1 MGEWFR
7 TGCCLRKGYHRKMLS
22 LNLTEK
28 QALLL
33 ISVLEYAKLIEYKDY
48 FNLNHIP
55 ENDIAEKTKDEL
67 DEIKR
72 LIEARI
78 LTI

>member
-7 TGCCLRKGYHRKMLS
+7 TGCCLRKGYYRKMLS

-55 ENDIAEKTKDEL
+55 ENDIAEKTKEEL
-67 DEIKR
+67 DEIKQ

-78 LTI
+78 LTV

>member
-1 MGEWFR
+1 
-7 TGCCLRKGYHRKMLS
+7 MLS

-48 FNLNHIP
+48 FNLNHIQ
-55 ENDIAEKTKDEL
+55 ENDIARKTKEEL

-78 LTI
+78 LTV

>member
-1 MGEWFR
+1 
-7 TGCCLRKGYHRKMLS
+7 MLS

-33 ISVLEYAKLIEYKDY
+33 MSILEYAKLIEYKDY

-55 ENDIAEKTKDEL
+55 ENDIAEKTKEEL

-78 LTI
+78 STI

>member
-1 MGEWFR
+1 
-7 TGCCLRKGYHRKMLS
+7 MLN
-22 LNLTEK
+22 LNLTKK

-33 ISVLEYAKLIEYKDY
+33 LNVMEYAKLIEYKDY

-55 ENDIAEKTKDEL
+55 ENDITEKTKEEL
-67 DEIKR
+67 DEIKQ

-78 LTI
+78 STI

>member
-1 MGEWFR
+1 
-7 TGCCLRKGYHRKMLS
+7 ML
-22 LNLTEK
+22 NINITEK

-33 ISVLEYAKLIEYKDY
+33 MSVLEYAKLIEYKDY

-55 ENDIAEKTKDEL
+55 ESDIAEKTKEEL
-67 DEIKR
+67 NEIKDI
-72 LIEARI
+72 IEARI

>member
-7 TGCCLRKGYHRKMLS
+7 TGCCLRKGYYRKMLS

-48 FNLNHIP
+48 FNLNHIQ
-55 ENDIAEKTKDEL
+55 ENDIARKTKEEL

-78 LTI
+78 LTV

>member
-1 MGEWFR
+1 MGELFR
-7 TGCCLRKGYHRKMLS
+7 TGCCLRKGYYRKMLS

-55 ENDIAEKTKDEL
+55 ENDIAEKTKEEL

-78 LTI
+78 LTV

>member
-7 TGCCLRKGYHRKMLS
+7 TGCCLRKGYYRKMLS

-55 ENDIAEKTKDEL
+55 ESDIAEKTKEEL
-67 DEIKR
+67 NEIKNI
-72 LIEARI
+72 IEARI
-78 LTI
+78 STI

>member
-1 MGEWFR
+1 
-7 TGCCLRKGYHRKMLS
+7 MLS

-55 ENDIAEKTKDEL
+55 ENDIAEKTKEEL

-78 LTI
+78 STI

>member
-7 TGCCLRKGYHRKMLS
+7 TRCCLQKGYYREMLN

-48 FNLNHIP
+48 FNLNHIS
-55 ENDIAEKTKDEL
+55 ESDIAEKTKEEL
-67 DEIKR
+67 NEIKQ

-78 LTI
+78 SSI

>member
-1 MGEWFR
+1 
-7 TGCCLRKGYHRKMLS
+7 MLN

-55 ENDIAEKTKDEL
+55 ENDIAEKTKEEL
-67 DEIKR
+67 DEIKDI
-72 LIEARI
+72 IEARI
-78 LTI
+78 LTV

>member
-1 MGEWFR
+1 M
-7 TGCCLRKGYHRKMLS
+7 
-22 LNLTEK
+22 
-28 QALLL
+28 
-33 ISVLEYAKLIEYKDY
+33 EYAKLIEYKDY

-55 ENDIAEKTKDEL
+55 ESDIAEKTKEEL
-67 DEIKR
+67 DEIKQ

>member
-1 MGEWFR
+1 
-7 TGCCLRKGYHRKMLS
+7 MLN
-22 LNLTEK
+22 LNLTK
-28 QALLL
+28 RQALLL
-33 ISVLEYAKLIEYKDY
+33 LNVMEYAKLIGYKDY

-55 ENDIAEKTKDEL
+55 ESDIAEKTKEEL
-67 DEIKR
+67 DEIKQ

>member
-1 MGEWFR
+1 
-7 TGCCLRKGYHRKMLS
+7 MLN
-22 LNLTEK
+22 LNLTKK

-33 ISVLEYAKLIEYKDY
+33 LSVIEYAKLIEYKDY

-55 ENDIAEKTKDEL
+55 ESDIAEKTKEEL
-67 DEIKR
+67 DEIKQ

-78 LTI
+78 LTV

>member
-1 MGEWFR
+1 
-7 TGCCLRKGYHRKMLS
+7 MLN

-55 ENDIAEKTKDEL
+55 ENDIARKTKEEL
-67 DEIKR
+67 DEIKK
-72 LIEARI
+72 LIEDRI
-78 LTI
+78 LTT

>member
-7 TGCCLRKGYHRKMLS
+7 TGCCLRKGYYRKMLS

-55 ENDIAEKTKDEL
+55 ENDITEKTKEEL

-78 LTI
+78 LTV

>member
-1 MGEWFR
+1 M
-7 TGCCLRKGYHRKMLS
+7 
-22 LNLTEK
+22 
-28 QALLL
+28 L

-55 ENDIAEKTKDEL
+55 ENDIAEKTKEEL

-78 LTI
+78 LTV

>member
-1 MGEWFR
+1 MGGWFR
-7 TGCCLRKGYHRKMLS
+7 TGRYLQKGYHREMLN

-33 ISVLEYAKLIEYKDY
+33 LSLIEYAKLIKYKDY

-55 ENDIAEKTKDEL
+55 ESEITEKTKEEL
-67 DEIKR
+67 NEIKNI
-72 LIEARI
+72 IEARI
-78 LTI
+78 LSI

>member
-1 MGEWFR
+1 
-7 TGCCLRKGYHRKMLS
+7 MLN

-48 FNLNHIP
+48 FTLNHIP
-55 ENDIAEKTKDEL
+55 ENDIAEKTKEEL

>member
-1 MGEWFR
+1 
-7 TGCCLRKGYHRKMLS
+7 MLN

-33 ISVLEYAKLIEYKDY
+33 ISVMEYAKLIEYKDY

-55 ENDIAEKTKDEL
+55 ESDIAEKTKEEL
-67 DEIKR
+67 DEIKQ

>member
-7 TGCCLRKGYHRKMLS
+7 TGCCLRKGYYGKMLS

-55 ENDIAEKTKDEL
+55 ENDIAEKTKEEL

-78 LTI
+78 LTV

>member
-1 MGEWFR
+1 
-7 TGCCLRKGYHRKMLS
+7 MLN
-22 LNLTEK
+22 LNLTKK

-33 ISVLEYAKLIEYKDY
+33 LSVIEYAKLIEYKDY

-55 ENDIAEKTKDEL
+55 KSDIAEKTKEEL
-67 DEIKR
+67 DEIKQ

-78 LTI
+78 STI

>member
-7 TGCCLRKGYHRKMLS
+7 TGCCLRKGYYRKMLS

-33 ISVLEYAKLIEYKDY
+33 MSILEYAKLIEYKDY

-55 ENDIAEKTKDEL
+55 ENDIAEKTKEEL

>member
-1 MGEWFR
+1 
-7 TGCCLRKGYHRKMLS
+7 MLN
-22 LNLTEK
+22 LNLTKK

-33 ISVLEYAKLIEYKDY
+33 LSVMEYAKLIEYKDY

-55 ENDIAEKTKDEL
+55 ESDIAEKTKEEL
-67 DEIKR
+67 DEIKQ

-78 LTI
+78 SSI